1 MACEFEDLD
10 VNYIGTYRN
19 VRGGSGVESSISVHS
34 YRSGSIDCS
43 KFRQSKAFSG
53 DYKLSSWTFEEDLLQ
68 AIIVNDLF
76 DGDKNRF
83 DMFVADQILSLELFR
98 KYFFNYGPLRSRKID
113 EVTVFQ
119 PIFQIFLKGFLD
131 DLRPANDL
139 ENFMANNDVIE
150 KEIRNK
156 FGRVVR
162 LSGRTDVIIMQNPSD
177 AQEKQPRRSI
187 CHIELKAPYG
197 SLYHSNSQSSIDQ
210 LMAETD
216 CISAMRNANTAGV
229 ENRST
234 TLGAL
239 TDIFSIYLM
248 YHDRRSSNREFFVTA
263 DSSLDPLRYI
273 KSLLTLCLSV
283 DALAA
288 ITTTAAVVVEN
299 SLSATLSATGAGDGG
314 DGHDG
319 DDDDD
324 DDDAFGGEDANEEED
339 GDDVRY
345 KKAKQGS
352 SHGEKVGQDSVYEF
366 NFKDEDEQEEWE
378 EKMEFLRQCEMKRL
392 GTTLTISNIIAHGGD
407 PSRYY

>member
-1 MACEFEDLD
+1 M
-10 VNYIGTYRN
+10 NYIGTYEY
-19 VRGGSGVESSISVHS
+19 VRGGSGVKSSISVHS
-34 YRSGSIDCS
+34 YKSGPIDCS

-53 DYKLSSWTFEEDLLQ
+53 EYKLSSWTFEENSLQ

-83 DMFVADQILSLELFR
+83 EMFVADQILSLELFR

-119 PIFQIFLKGFLD
+119 PIFQIFLKSFLD
-131 DLRPANDL
+131 ALRPANDL

-150 KEIRNK
+150 KEILNK
-156 FGRVVR
+156 FSRVVR
-162 LSGRTDVIIMQNPSD
+162 LSGRTDVIIMQNPSG
-177 AQEKQPRRSI
+177 AQEKKPRHSI

-288 ITTTAAVVVEN
+288 ITTTAAVVVVEN

-314 DGHDG
+314 EGHDG
-319 DDDDD
+319 GGN
-324 DDDAFGGEDANEEED
+324 DDDAFGDHEGEDASEEED
-339 GDDVRY
+339 GDDGRC

-352 SHGEKVGQDSVYEF
+352 SHGEMVGQDGVYEF
-366 NFKDEDEQEEWE
+366 NFKDEDDQEEWE